1 MTEECRGWSA
11 THNRMPPDGPVLRVT
26 GECTMPTPGYRC
38 SLKKAEPQGT
48 NPRDLLLELVIDKPT
63 GFQNPAIAPCPI
75 EYELNTSEGF
85 DTVSIVDVEVG
96 IPVQT
101 IN

>member
-1 MTEECRGWSA
+1 
-11 THNRMPPDGPVLRVT
+11 
-26 GECTMPTPGYRC
+26 MPTSGYRC

-48 NPRDLLLELVIDKPT
+48 NPRDLLLELVIDRPT
-63 GFQNPAIAPCPI
+63 GVQRPVITPCAI
-75 EYELNTSEGF
+75 EYELNTFEEF

-101 IN
+101 ID